1 LPLLIL
7 HAVTR
12 KPVFVCEAHRKRG
25 IALELRHCF
34 SPTKLSE
41 AKPVLRPWRSMPH
54 TVTAYCQL
62 PKGTATLVNSG
73 IGDKILI
80 SARAGIRVVL
90 DDVDEDM
97 INEMICIGNIQKTC
111 WNAYLTIES
120 IPDLIPPDIGTPEQN
135 PTSPIEEDTPVGVR
149 VYIFDYGV
157 GLENATLEY
166 STDNGSSW
174 NPITMSYNGTY
185 DKWEATIPGQPA
197 ETAVQYKIV
206 AFDLAENMQ
215 VADNAGSYYV
225 YSVVPEYTMLLPLLF
240 MTATLIAFALTR
252 TRKKP

>member
-1 LPLLIL
+1 MILKQNKEWTGPRSATASGVFTGEVDSDDTLEVITLGTETVNASFSQAQLRTWNWNGTDMLLEDETKWGN
-7 HAVTR
+7 VT
-12 KPVFVCEAHRKRG
+12 
-25 IALELRHCF
+25 
-34 SPTKLSE
+34 
-41 AKPVLRPWRSMPH
+41 
-54 TVTAYCQL
+54 
-62 PKGTATLVNSG
+62 SG
-73 IGDKILI
+73 IRI
-80 SARAGIRVVL
+80 AL
-90 DDVDEDM
+90 DDVDDDM

-185 DKWEATIPGQPA
+185 DKWEATIPEQPA

-215 VADNAGSYYV
+215 IADNAGSYYV